1 MAQPAT
7 TWYQRRMT
15 AQPGADR
22 AGGEPASDDSTR
34 FGTVA
39 FYAALG
45 RAFVM
50 MCAVIPVLT
59 LIELL
64 DRATGGELDRLFGI
78 RPRAISGIDGIIL
91 APLVHADFQH
101 LVSNA
106 APMVLLGT
114 FVLAAGARRFV
125 LATLLIAVVSGLGVW
140 FVTPSNYLVVGASGV
155 IFGWLGLLLV
165 RGIVEHSLWNL
176 GVTVVVGLLY
186 GWQVFALF
194 PSDQRVSWQ
203 GHLFGFLGG
212 VVAAVLLRRQRS
224 GRGGAAPVEEAA
236 PADGPPSDRAPSD

>member
-1 MAQPAT
+1 MT
-7 TWYQRRMT
+7 TD
-15 AQPGADR
+15 GEADR
-22 AGGEPASDDSTR
+22 VTEDAGR

-45 RAFVM
+45 RAFVV

-64 DRATGGELDRLFGI
+64 DRATGGRLDELFGI
-78 RPRAISGIDGIIL
+78 KPRAISGIDGIIL
-91 APLVHADFQH
+91 APLVHADFNH

-106 APMVLLGT
+106 APLVLLGT
-114 FVLAAGARRFV
+114 FVLAAGVRRFL
-125 LATLLIAVVSGLGVW
+125 LATLLIAIVSGLGVW
-140 FVTPSNYLVVGASGV
+140 FTTPANYLVVGASGV
-155 IFGWLGLLLV
+155 IFGWLGFLLV

-186 GWQVFALF
+186 GWQVFALL
-194 PSDQRVSWQ
+194 PTDRRISWQ

-212 VVAAVLLRRQRS
+212 AVAAILLRQRS
-224 GRGGAAPVEEAA
+224 ARAQIAGPVDEPAPAA
-236 PADGPPSDRAPSD
+236 PAESE